1 MIKVLIVDDSVSIQ
15 KMLSKIINNTQG
27 MTVIGTA
34 SNPYEAIK
42 LLKISKPDVITLD
55 IEMPGMSGLS
65 FLKKLMHNMPL
76 PVVMISSLT
85 QEGAEATIKALS
97 IGAIDF
103 IGKKTLKTK
112 SEKKV
117 FVHELRSKLK
127 NAAKVNVK
135 PHLNTGKNI
144 PTKSNLAKNKTLI
157 VIGASTGGVQALN
170 QLIKDFPLQTPPI
183 LIVQHMPK
191 YFTKAF
197 ANTLNRISKIT
208 VKEGVN
214 GEVLKN
220 NTAYVAPGDYHMGVK
235 KSKSQYIIEISQ
247 QPKVNRHRPSVDYTF
262 HSIGK
267 YYSSNAIA
275 ILLTGMGDDGAR
287 GMKFLKN
294 KGVITIAESE
304 KSAIIFGMPQKAIQ
318 LKAVD
323 HIFEL
328 KNMVPY
334 LF

>member
-1 MIKVLIVDDSVSIQ
+1 MIKVLIVDDSLSIQ
-15 KMLSKIINNTQG
+15 SMLSKIINNTQG

-34 SNPYEAIK
+34 GNPYEAIK
-42 LLKISKPDVITLD
+42 ILKMKKPDVITLD
-55 IEMPGMSGLS
+55 IEMPRMSGLS

-85 QEGAEATIKALS
+85 QKGADATIEALS

-103 IGKKTLKTK
+103 IGKKNLKTNDDRK
-112 SEKKV
+112 A
-117 FVHELRSKLK
+117 FVQQLRSKIK
-127 NAAKVNVK
+127 NAANVSIK
-135 PHLNTGKNI
+135 HYLHS
-144 PTKSNLAKNKTLI
+144 TKSVTKRSNLAKNKRLI

-170 QLIKDFPLQTPPI
+170 QLIKEFPPQTPPI

-191 YFTKAF
+191 HFTKAF
-197 ANTLNRISKIT
+197 ANTLNQLSKIT
-208 VKEGVN
+208 VKEGEN
-214 GEVLKN
+214 GEVLTN
-220 NTAYVAPGDYHMGVK
+220 NTAYIAPGNYHMGIK
-235 KSKSQYIIEISQ
+235 KRGHQYVIETNQ
-247 QPKVNRHRPSVDYTF
+247 QTKVNRHRPSVDYSF
-262 HSIGK
+262 HNIGK
-267 YYSSNAIA
+267 FYSTDAIA

-294 KGVITIAESE
+294 KGVTTIAESE

-323 HIFEL
+323 YILEL
-328 KNMVPY
+328 KDIVKF